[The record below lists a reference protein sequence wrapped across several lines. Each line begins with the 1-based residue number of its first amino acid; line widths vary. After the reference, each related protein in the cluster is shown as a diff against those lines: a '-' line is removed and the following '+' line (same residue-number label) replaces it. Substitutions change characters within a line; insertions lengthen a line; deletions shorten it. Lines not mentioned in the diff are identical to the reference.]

1 MSEGTI
7 SVTLKGEGRDAA
19 WIVFHGTPEEVDHNI
34 DYVKNHGLFEKV
46 VEVEALYKASS
57 TVAQK
62 LGGRFVKEESAKSEP
77 SEDEHVK
84 GLIEAASSVAE
95 LTDIWARYQSKIQGT
110 PLFDLMGKRSAE
122 LD

>member
-19 WIVFHGTPEEVDHNI
+19 WIVFHGTPEQVDHNI

-46 VEVEALYKASS
+46 VEVEALYKASG

-62 LGGRFVKEESAKSEP
+62 LGGKFVKEES
-77 SEDEHVK
+77 SEDGHIK
-84 GLIEAASSVAE
+84 GLIAAASSVAE
-95 LTDIWARYQSKIQGT
+95 LTDIWARYQSDIQGT

-122 LD
+122 LG